1 MTLQNG
7 VKNML
12 QFYIPEVV
20 DIEQVMDEADDVQVN
35 NRGQCMLS
43 GQNMNL
49 HF

>member
-20 DIEQVMDEADDVQVN
+20 DIEQVMDEADGVQVKS
-35 NRGQCMLS
+35 RGQCILS
-43 GQNMNL
+43 NQILNL